1 MNLSKTKLKI
11 FSGISVIVLIY
22 IVTIVNSTNT
32 PQFFEI
38 RSEFLLFGLTLLGVA
53 ILHDY
58 TLEVALTGLVSIIGI
73 KLLFLPE
80 FNIISHLHHE
90 QSILI
95 NLFGLLIGFAILSNH
110 FENSHIPEKIPK
122 YLPKKW
128 LGGFVLLLAVFIL
141 SSFLDNIAGA
151 MIGGAMASAVYN
163 KKLHLGYLVAIV
175 AASNAGGSGSVIGD
189 TTTTMM
195 WINGAEWHS
204 VLNAYY
210 AAFSALLIFGVIGSI
225 QQEKLQTL
233 NNSVDESIKIKWEK
247 VFVVFLILIG
257 AIIANYTYDFPAI
270 GVWIA
275 IFIGALI
282 TKTPW
287 KEIPKSLKGTFFLL
301 ALVLSASMM
310 PVNQLPSPS
319 VYTAF
324 GLGFLSSVF
333 DNIPLTKLAI
343 DQNGYDW
350 GVLAYSVGFGGSMI
364 WFGSSAGVAISN
376 LYPQAKS
383 VGNWIKSGW
392 HVIVA
397 YIVGFIIMIAISGW
411 NPQILEKKSE
421 SSKKSTTEEHNKTD
435 KK

>member
-1 MNLSKTKLKI
+1 MKLSSTKVKI
-11 FSGISVIVLIY
+11 FLGISFIVLIF
-22 IVTIVNSTNT
+22 IVTLLNSTNT
-32 PQFFEI
+32 PLFFGI

-53 ILHDY
+53 LLHDF
-58 TLEVALTGLVSIIGI
+58 TLEVSLTGLVSIIGI

-80 FNIISHLHHE
+80 FNLISHLHHE

-110 FENSHIPEKIPK
+110 FEKSHIPEKIPK

-163 KKLHLGYLVAIV
+163 KNLHLGYIVAIV

-189 TTTTMM
+189 TTTTMI

-204 VLNAYY
+204 VLHAYY
-210 AAFSALLIFGVIGSI
+210 AAFSALLIFGIIGSI

-233 NNSVDESIKIKWEK
+233 NNAVDDTIKIKWEK
-247 VFVVFLILIG
+247 VFVVILILIG
-257 AIIANYTYDFPAI
+257 AIIANYAYDFPAI

-287 KEIPKSLKGTFFLL
+287 DEIPKSLKGTLFLL

-324 GLGFLSSVF
+324 GLGFLSSIF

-350 GVLAYSVGFGGSMI
+350 GVLAFSVGFGGSMI

-376 LYPQAKS
+376 LFPQAKS
-383 VGNWIKSGW
+383 VGNWLKSGW

-397 YIVGFIIMIAISGW
+397 YIVGFIVMVAISGW
-411 NPQILEKKSE
+411 NPKELKKKNEPSI
-421 SSKKSTTEEHNKTD
+421 KTKTELHIIED

>member
-1 MNLSKTKLKI
+1 MSSSKPKLKI
-11 FSGISVIVLIY
+11 FSGISIIILIY
-22 IVTIVNSTNT
+22 IVTIVTSTNT
-32 PQFFEI
+32 PLFFNI

-53 ILHDY
+53 LLHDY

-73 KLLFLPE
+73 KLMFLPD
-80 FNIISHLHHE
+80 FNILSHLHHE

-110 FENSHIPEKIPK
+110 FEKSHIPEKIPK

-151 MIGGAMASAVYN
+151 MIGGAIASAVYN
-163 KKLHLGYLVAIV
+163 KNLHLGYIVAIV

-195 WINGAEWHS
+195 WINGADWHS
-204 VLNAYY
+204 VLHAYY
-210 AAFSALLIFGVIGSI
+210 AAFSSLLIFGIIGAI

-233 NNSVDESIKIKWEK
+233 NNTVDETIKIRWEK
-247 VFVVFLILIG
+247 VIVVILILIG
-257 AIIANYTYDFPAI
+257 AIIANYVYDFPAI

-275 IFIGALI
+275 ILIGALI

-287 KEIPKSLKGTFFLL
+287 DEIPKSIKGTLFLL

-324 GLGFLSSVF
+324 GLGFLSSIF
-333 DNIPLTKLAI
+333 DNIPLTKLAL

-350 GVLAYSVGFGGSMI
+350 GILAFSVGFGGSMI

-383 VGNWIKSGW
+383 VGNWLKSGW

-397 YIVGFIIMIAISGW
+397 YIVGFIIMVAISGW
-411 NPQILEKKSE
+411 NPIELKKKAETSNKANSEIHKNDEKK
-421 SSKKSTTEEHNKTD
+421 
-435 KK
+435 